1 MVIKTSGSQKRSMIV
16 NPSAVA
22 KSLPPMLHYNVDYDT
37 LKPEDTIRNF
47 VANIRAMVTKFETN
61 KERIHEIE
69 QNIVDLE
76 HYIEINKAKA
86 IDEGFEKV
94 TDGNELYRV
103 QARLLRERR
112 ACKNENDL
120 LLPIYEYFHATEVL
134 NRLSAV
140 QGECSK
146 AHAAIDMRVYT
157 VRTDI
162 LDKYLHLDK
171 QKDENPEL
179 ADAIAKVVTA

>member
-1 MVIKTSGSQKRSMIV
+1 MVIKTSGSQKQSVIV
-16 NPSAVA
+16 NQTAVA
-22 KSLPPMLHYNVDYDT
+22 KSLPPMLHYNVEYDS

-47 VANIRAMVTKFETN
+47 VANIKAMVTKFETN
-61 KERIHEIE
+61 KDRILEIE

-76 HYIEINKAKA
+76 HFIEINKAKA

-134 NRLSAV
+134 NRLTAV
-140 QGECSK
+140 QGECTK

-162 LDKYLHLDK
+162 LNKYLNLNK
-171 QKDENPEL
+171 QEDENPEL
-179 ADAIAKVVTA
+179 TEAIAKVLTD